1 MRTFQQVKESITQK
15 PDIST
20 GARYDAFSFSYKNSQ
35 QASYMIDKMVQENVT
50 TMFTTAQIAYVKLS
64 MFEPSMELSDNFRYV
79 IDYISDLLL
88 GGIAQQN
95 LYMKLS

>member
-1 MRTFQQVKESITQK
+1 MSTFQQLKESITQK
-15 PDIST
+15 LDIST

-50 TMFTTAQIAYVKLS
+50 TMFTKAQISYVKLS
-64 MFEPSMELSDNFRYV
+64 MFESSMELPDNFHYV

-88 GGIAQQN
+88 GGIVQQN